1 MRRLILIGALGAL
14 TACTPSQMAA
24 FQQWHEADPAGS
36 EAWLNTPEGQAT
48 LDDVDP
54 PHVVHVTSNPK
65 WDAIA
70 QCESGGNWSH
80 PPVTNSTGTYSGGL
94 MIRNNVW
101 RAYGGQQFAPLAYQ
115 ATRAEQIVVGE
126 RIRADVGWSA
136 WDCS

>member
-1 MRRLILIGALGAL
+1 MKRLILGALVAL
-14 TACTPSQMAA
+14 TACTPAQMTA
-24 FQQWHEADPAGS
+24 FQQWHEANPAEA
-36 EAWLNTPEGQAT
+36 EAWLATPEGQAT
-48 LDDVDP
+48 LDDVEP
-54 PHVVHVTSNPK
+54 PHAVSVVRSPK

-115 ATRAEQIVVGE
+115 ATKAQQIVVAE
-126 RIRADVGWSA
+126 RILADVGWSA
-136 WDCS
+136 WDCA

>member
-1 MRRLILIGALGAL
+1 
-14 TACTPSQMAA
+14 
-24 FQQWHEADPAGS
+24 
-36 EAWLNTPEGQAT
+36 
-48 LDDVDP
+48 
-54 PHVVHVTSNPK
+54 
-65 WDAIA
+65 
-70 QCESGGNWSH
+70 
-80 PPVTNSTGTYSGGL
+80 